1 MYLLDG
7 LALLSLNRMLFILIA
22 GFCLEVDFAWFNC
35 YICFLLINFPLH
47 LFSSFVSSC
56 LSILMSLYPHVLDML
71 LISSMGLE
79 FSRPI

>member
-22 GFCLEVDFAWFNC
+22 GFCLEVAFAWFNC
-35 YICFLLINFPLH
+35 HVCFLLINFFIL
-47 LFSSFVSSC
+47 C
-56 LSILMSLYPHVLDML
+56 LLMSPCPHVLGML
-71 LISSMGLE
+71 LISSTGLE